1 MKALKKSITLALFST
16 AAAIVTLAAETGETS
31 DQGADV
37 VSETQMQEAM
47 SEFKAWRQEN
57 SERGTSASSGGIDWS
72 GYTSDNG
79 WSTGLSRDSGSHRM
93 ISGLSSGSILGSQS
107 VVKRSSSSSSGIR
120 SQARDR
126 PSPASSIISEFSQ
139 IGRGETSGST
149 SAGSRAHSSAF
160 TRAGSSASE
169 QQSTFSL
176 RSSGSSSSSSAA
188 ATSRAA
194 TSPAATTEAATTSPD
209 QFTPSQPRRTRS
221 GTPSYL
227 GH

>member
-1 MKALKKSITLALFST
+1 MKALLKKSITLALFST
-16 AAAIVTLAAETGETS
+16 AAAIVTLAAEIEEAG
-31 DQGADV
+31 DQRSHVG
-37 VSETQMQEAM
+37 SETQMQEAM
-47 SEFKAWRQEN
+47 SEFHEWRQEN
-57 SERGTSASSGGIDWS
+57 SERGTSASSGGVDWS
-72 GYTSDNG
+72 SYTSDNG
-79 WSTGLSRDSGSHRM
+79 WSTGLSRDSGSQRM
-93 ISGLSSGSILGSQS
+93 VSGLSSGSILGSQS
-107 VVKRSSSSSSGIR
+107 IVKHSVSSSSGTGNK
-120 SQARDR
+120 ALDR

-139 IGRGETSGST
+139 IGRGESSSSI

-169 QQSTFSL
+169 QQSTSSL

-188 ATSRAA
+188 STSRAA
-194 TSPAATTEAATTSPD
+194 TSPAATTAPD